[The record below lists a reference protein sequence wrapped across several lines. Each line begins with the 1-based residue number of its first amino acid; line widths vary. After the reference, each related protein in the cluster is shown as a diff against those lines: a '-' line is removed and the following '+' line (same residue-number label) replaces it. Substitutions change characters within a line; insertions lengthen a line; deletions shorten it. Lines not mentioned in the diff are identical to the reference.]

1 MTRLLRLTLAVFGL
15 ALALYGTSTL
25 TGGWLGM
32 APWWDAP
39 PEPEIGVAIDYY
51 VDGSDKVDLAGFVES
66 PTPTS
71 NRREWISGAV
81 IAVGVG
87 LVACGAWP
95 RRQAS
100 PQAS

>member
-1 MTRLLRLTLAVFGL
+1 MRRPLRLALVVGGL
-15 ALALYGTSTL
+15 AGVVYGTSTL
-25 TGGWLGM
+25 SGGWLGTP
-32 APWWDAP
+32 PWWDAP

-87 LVACGAWP
+87 LAAWGSSP
-95 RRQAS
+95 RRMPVAR
-100 PQAS
+100 